1 MQLCQYNPQLEYTLN
16 PYCLVSDIQLI
27 YDTDEYTIIK
37 ISTKEDFFMTICF
50 SNNDSSKDAEH
61 SVNGWTWKGTYKVFY

>member
-1 MQLCQYNPQLEYTLN
+1 
-16 PYCLVSDIQLI
+16 
-27 YDTDEYTIIK
+27 
-37 ISTKEDFFMTICF
+37 MTICF